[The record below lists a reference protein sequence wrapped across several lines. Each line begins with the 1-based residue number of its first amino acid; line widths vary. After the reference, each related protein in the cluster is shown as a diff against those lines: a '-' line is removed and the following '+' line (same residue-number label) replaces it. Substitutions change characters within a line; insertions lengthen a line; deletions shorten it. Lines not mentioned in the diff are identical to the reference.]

1 MKPLKSLYCTARQ
14 WGCPKAGFANKKCGF
29 EGSSAKGVRST
40 RLGYSPIHQIIM
52 VQLIATFIASAS
64 FLLLSWVAA
73 YSALL
78 GGLICVVPNAY
89 LAERLTRTDG
99 LTREQEIAR
108 WMQGETGKIVQSGV
122 LFALV
127 FGWIKP
133 LDPLLL
139 FLTFI
144 GIQLLHL
151 LVPIVARTKK

>member
-1 MKPLKSLYCTARQ
+1 
-14 WGCPKAGFANKKCGF
+14 
-29 EGSSAKGVRST
+29 
-40 RLGYSPIHQIIM
+40 M

-99 LTREQEIAR
+99 LTREQKIGR
-108 WMQGETGKIVQSGV
+108 WMQGETGKIIQSGI

-127 FGWIKP
+127 FAWVKP
-133 LDPLLL
+133 LDPPLL
-139 FLTFI
+139 FLTFV

-151 LVPIVARTKK
+151 LVPVLVNTTR

>member
-1 MKPLKSLYCTARQ
+1 
-14 WGCPKAGFANKKCGF
+14 
-29 EGSSAKGVRST
+29 
-40 RLGYSPIHQIIM
+40 M

-99 LTREQEIAR
+99 LTREQKIGR
-108 WMQGETGKIVQSGV
+108 WMQGETGKIIQSAI

-127 FGWIKP
+127 FAWVKP
-133 LDPLLL
+133 LDPPLL
-139 FLTFI
+139 FLTFV

-151 LVPIVARTKK
+151 LVPVLVNTTR